1 MSRVAVVSYR
11 IRARDCNDYLQ
22 SSSYE
27 GSTIILCPYRNI
39 FSKVDL
45 ESEHMVSPYRN
56 RLSFFR
62 SRSHVAEAL
71 KNQLKYLLRL
81 GSFGIGLE
89 KFLKFLILRVSS
101 LFYRNAQK
109 ETSDRE
115 LENHQKNQPKHNE
128 HLFSFLDTIHQEDP
142 IEEIIVFD
150 ICDLPTVLEF
160 SDPQGI
166 RTLIR

>member
-1 MSRVAVVSYR
+1 MKLEF
-11 IRARDCNDYLQ
+11 LQ
-22 SSSYE
+22 
-27 GSTIILCPYRNI
+27 LLAPYQ
-39 FSKVDL
+39 L
-45 ESEHMVSPYRN
+45 
-56 RLSFFR
+56 
-62 SRSHVAEAL
+62 L

-109 ETSDRE
+109 ETSDRK
-115 LENHQKNQPKHNE
+115 LENHQKNQPKYNE